1 MAKHSNGLIE
11 HVIALPARA
20 CIIFTYDR
28 GECMP
33 YGGHGSRL
41 NAYMLKSRR
50 VSNKHVL
57 YQCTSSAI
65 NRGSHTARKAKSA
78 KRRNNELFLSQ
89 KKQLVVSS
97 GNKETSCCPTGPKE
111 TPCCDKETKKQH
123 DVPPA
128 QEKHHAPTSRN
139 KKHHVVKPAQK
150 KHYVPIETTSCL

>member
-11 HVIALPARA
+11 HVIPLPARA

-111 TPCCDKETKKQH
+111 TPCCDKETKNNMMSHQPK
-123 DVPPA
+123 
-128 QEKHHAPTSRN
+128 RN
-139 KKHHVVKPAQK
+139 TMLPQV
-150 KHYVPIETTSCL
+150 ETKNIMLLNRPRRNTMFP

>member
-111 TPCCDKETKKQH
+111 TPCCDKETKNNMMSHQPK
-123 DVPPA
+123 
-128 QEKHHAPTSRN
+128 RN
-139 KKHHVVKPAQK
+139 TMLPQV
-150 KHYVPIETTSCL
+150 ETKNIMLLNRPRRNTMFP